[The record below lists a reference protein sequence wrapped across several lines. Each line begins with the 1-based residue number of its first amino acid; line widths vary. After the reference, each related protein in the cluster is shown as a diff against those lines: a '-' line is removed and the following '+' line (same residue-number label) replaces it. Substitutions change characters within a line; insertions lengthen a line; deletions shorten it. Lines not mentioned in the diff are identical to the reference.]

1 MFVFSFDE
9 LQILYLNKTYYDSH
23 DHHGIDKSV
32 IDIDDDT
39 GNELVVGLVDERE
52 VEDEG
57 DGECDQREETQEET
71 NLRVGPVQWVMSCR
85 GDYCGADNKEIQNAN
100 LSPQHHSLPTRQI
113 WVLLQHFSTC

>member
-9 LQILYLNKTYYDSH
+9 LQILYLDKTNYDGH
-23 DHHGIDKSV
+23 DHHGIDESV

-57 DGECDQREETQEET
+57 DGEGDEREEAQEESD
-71 NLRVGPVQWVMSCR
+71 LRVRPVQRVVANCKGER
-85 GDYCGADNKEIQNAN
+85 ERLPRQNGN
-100 LSPQHHSLPTRQI
+100 S
-113 WVLLQHFSTC
+113 

>member
-1 MFVFSFDE
+1 MFIFCFDE

-23 DHHGIDKSV
+23 DHHGIDESV

-57 DGECDQREETQEET
+57 DGEGHQREQTQEESD
-71 NLRVGPVQWVMSCR
+71 LRVRPVQWVMSCR
-85 GDYCGADNKEIQNAN
+85 GDYSGSEMNE
-100 LSPQHHSLPTRQI
+100 
-113 WVLLQHFSTC
+113 

>member
-9 LQILYLNKTYYDSH
+9 LQILYLDKPYYDSH

-57 DGECDQREETQEET
+57 DGEGDEREEAQKEP
-71 NLRVGPVQWVMSCR
+71 NLRVGPVQWMMSCGGR
-85 GDYCGADNKEIQNAN
+85 LQWI
-100 LSPQHHSLPTRQI
+100 RQ
-113 WVLLQHFSTC
+113 S

>member
-1 MFVFSFDE
+1 MKDKSLSFRTWGSNQQKTVVFVFSFYE
-9 LQILYLNKTYYDSH
+9 LQILYLDKPYYDSH

-57 DGECDQREETQEET
+57 DGEGDETEEAQEHPR
-71 NLRVGPVQWVMSCR
+71 LGVGHVQPVVHW
-85 GDYCGADNKEIQNAN
+85 DTT
-100 LSPQHHSLPTRQI
+100 L
-113 WVLLQHFSTC
+113 